1 MLKNKM
7 KKIKKYAKGMVV
19 GTIALG
25 VGSSVL
31 GGVGGS
37 VASSGQAGMTRVAGF
52 LPTLGGIYGAGLTL
66 DALGKLQKSVPKRK
80 KRR

>member
-1 MLKNKM
+1 M
-7 KKIKKYAKGMVV
+7 KRIKKYAKGMAV

-37 VASSGQAGMTRVAGF
+37 VAASGQAGMTRMAGF
-52 LPTLGGIYGAGLTL
+52 FPTLGTIYGAGLTFGAL
-66 DALGKLQKSVPKRK
+66 DKLQKSVPKRK
-80 KRR
+80 RRR